1 MNTNHLIIIT
11 LIIAGFLFNYWE
23 IRKNSHLIS
32 TVVTHL
38 KELRLSNYPKKNIV
52 SDYKPAPIS
61 NSDIAIPNKHISQ
74 ADIDNIIN
82 YEVNSNDTEELENE
96 ILNYELELEKLNKKD
111 DDIISNSNISLDNI
125 KCQID
130 SNINNSI
137 YSNVLDDN
145 IVEESMGDNVSVEKT
160 VEDCES
166 MGDNVSVEKTVEDC
180 ESMGDNVSMEETVED
195 CESMGDNVLV
205 EETVEDCESMGDNVS
220 VEEMVSVVDNVSV
233 EETILV
239 VKPDSVEETVSVVKS
254 KLKRNKDTSDLD
266 LENTINTLKTKY
278 KFAELE
284 TLCVANKVAGRKTK
298 TQMIKNLL
306 RNNITI

>member
-166 MGDNVSVEKTVEDC
+166 MGDNVS
-180 ESMGDNVSMEETVED
+180 MEETVED

>member
-166 MGDNVSVEKTVEDC
+166 MGDNV
-180 ESMGDNVSMEETVED
+180 
-195 CESMGDNVLV
+195 LV